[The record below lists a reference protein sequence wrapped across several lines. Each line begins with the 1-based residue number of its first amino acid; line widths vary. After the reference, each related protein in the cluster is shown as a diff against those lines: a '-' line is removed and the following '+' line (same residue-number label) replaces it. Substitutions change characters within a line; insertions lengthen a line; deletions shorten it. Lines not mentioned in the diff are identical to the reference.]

1 MSNQPEQIVER
12 TSSSPVQT
20 LDGAWFRR
28 ERERVAIGRKSLAT
42 KLGSTES
49 RLHTLEWHEVA
60 RSLGH
65 SSFAIT
71 AKHYAKADSIEV
83 RKARRMAGSMH
94 AKR

>member
-1 MSNQPEQIVER
+1 MSDQPEQSVER

-49 RLHTLEWHEVA
+49 RLHTLEWRRQQVPAEWLPVLRTLEFRIPAGRKNKRGFGAMA
-60 RSLGH
+60 RDGI
-65 SSFAIT
+65 A
-71 AKHYAKADSIEV
+71 
-83 RKARRMAGSMH
+83 
-94 AKR
+94 